1 MRAEIQAGCGR
12 RSTGTGTGT
21 GGAASGSAARSRP
34 GSRSAASPRAAS
46 TGAEGPKAVDPKVGS
61 PGDESRKSV
70 FEPAEI
76 SRALSRIAHE
86 ILERTSGAGDVV
98 LLGIPTRG
106 VPLAHRLAQ
115 RMEQVEGNKVPAGS
129 LDITMY
135 RDDLRL
141 RPARALGHTAVPAA
155 GIDGKV
161 VVLVDDVLYS
171 GRTVRAAL
179 DALGDIGRPQAVQLA
194 VLVDRGHRELPI
206 RPDYVGKNLPTSQ
219 REVVR
224 VLLTEVDGEDAVL
237 LGENPALASEN
248 SAPPGQDRGELRLGE
263 PRPGG
268 PRPGEN
274 RGKRRQGR
282 PAPGDGT
289 GR

>member
-1 MRAEIQAGCGR
+1 MHAAYQEDRGR
-12 RSTGTGTGT
+12 RPAGD
-21 GGAASGSAARSRP
+21 RN
-34 GSRSAASPRAAS
+34 PRAA
-46 TGAEGPKAVDPKVGS
+46 GGEAAEDRA
-61 PGDESRKSV
+61 PGDEDRTSV
-70 FEPAEI
+70 FEAAEI

-106 VPLAHRLAQ
+106 VPLAHRLAA
-115 RMEQVEGNKVPAGS
+115 RMEKVEGNQVPAGS

-141 RPARALGHTAVPAA
+141 RPARALGHTAVPAT
-155 GIDGKV
+155 GIDGKI

-179 DALGDIGRPQAVQLA
+179 DALNDIGRPRAVQLA

-206 RPDYVGKNLPTSQ
+206 RPDYVGKNLPTSH

-237 LGENPALASEN
+237 LGENPGFPGGLR
-248 SAPPGQDRGELRLGE
+248 PGQPGRRQPGPGQPE
-263 PRPGG
+263 PGG
-268 PRPGEN
+268 GAS
-274 RGKRRQGR
+274 Q
-282 PAPGDGT
+282 
-289 GR
+289 